1 LRQAEK
7 VAIISSMNRTPLQKV
22 LIVFNLLL
30 VFLIIAVG
38 VDLLVLQN
46 ERSRRAASTTAQ
58 KAIEQIQIAQNTP
71 APTPIVPVE
80 ERVPVTTPL
89 RIEIPSIELNA
100 EVVKVGITADNAMDV
115 PSDAKKVGW
124 YELGVKPGDIGGA
137 IMTAH
142 YDTATGK
149 EAVFYNL
156 RNVKQGDIIYVGME
170 GDEELLFQVTDI
182 LSEPVKNFPT
192 ELIFGNFTDKKLILI
207 TCDGVWN
214 PIEKNYSKRL
224 VVYATLWE
232 NKTL

>member
-1 LRQAEK
+1 MQ
-7 VAIISSMNRTPLQKV
+7 RTPFQKV
-22 LIVFNLLL
+22 LILFNLLL

-38 VDLLVLQN
+38 VDLLVAQN
-46 ERSRRAASTTAQ
+46 NRSNRDTSTTAA
-58 KAIEQIQIAQNTP
+58 KEVEKIQIAQTTP

-80 ERVPVTTPL
+80 DRIKTTPPNH
-89 RIEIPSIELNA
+89 IEIPSIGLNA
-100 EVVKVGITADNAMDV
+100 EVVNVGITPDKAMDV

-124 YELGVKPGDIGGA
+124 YELGVKPGDTGGA

-142 YDTATGK
+142 YDTTTGK
-149 EAVFYNL
+149 PAVFYNL
-156 RNVKQGDIIYVGME
+156 RKLKQGDIIYIKLQ
-170 GDEELLFQVTDI
+170 DNTELLFQVSDI

-192 ELIFGNFTDKKLILI
+192 ELVFGNFPDKKLILI

-214 PIEKNYSKRL
+214 PLEKNYSKRL